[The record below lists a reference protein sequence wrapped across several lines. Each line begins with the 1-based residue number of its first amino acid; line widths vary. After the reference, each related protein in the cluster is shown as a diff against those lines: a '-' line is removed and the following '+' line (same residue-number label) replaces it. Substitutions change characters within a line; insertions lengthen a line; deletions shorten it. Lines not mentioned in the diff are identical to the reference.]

1 MKMVIEKKE
10 GNVVHFSIEVPE
22 DDFNKAINTAYLKN
36 RGSIAIP
43 GFRKGKVPRQII
55 ELNFGKD
62 VFHDEALDIVLPD
75 IYKKFIEES
84 GIKPI
89 DYPEFDIDGEIE
101 KGSPVKVV
109 GSVEVRPEIELAKY
123 KGIEFEKVEFPVTD
137 ELIDKEID
145 GLREKNARLVDSDGP
160 VEKGHVINLDY
171 KGFVGDEAFE
181 GGEAQGQTLEIGS
194 GAFIPGFEE
203 ELVGAKLGEERDV
216 KVTFP
221 EEYHAE
227 HLAGKEAIFKCKV
240 NEIKNKLLP
249 DLDDEFAKDV
259 SEFDTLDEYK
269 ASIRETMEAEFKE
282 REERENE
289 VALLEA
295 LVEANPL
302 DVPPA
307 MIRNQLNE
315 EVNNFA
321 MRIQMQGMNFD
332 DYLKYTG
339 SDIESLKKFLEPAA
353 LQRVKQ
359 EMILDAIAT
368 KEALEAT
375 DEDVDKEAEKL
386 AENLNDE
393 DKEKFKERFKTENLD
408 IAKERIRMDKAL
420 ELVKENAVEK

>member
-1 MKMVIEKKE
+1 MVIEKKE

>member
-1 MKMVIEKKE
+1 MVIEKKE
-10 GNVVHFSIEVPE
+10 GNVVHFSLEIPE
-22 DDFNKAINTAYLKN
+22 DDFNKAKNTAYLKN

-62 VFHDEALDIVLPD
+62 VFNEEALDIVLPD
-75 IYKKFIEES
+75 IYKKFIEDS

-89 DYPEFDIDGEIE
+89 DYPQFDFDGEIE
-101 KGSPVKVV
+101 KGSPIKVV
-109 GSVEVRPEIELAKY
+109 GTVEVRPEIELEKY
-123 KGIEFEKVEFPVTD
+123 KGIEFEKIEFPVTD
-137 ELIDKEID
+137 ELIDKEIE

-160 VEKGHVINLDY
+160 VENGHVINLDY

-194 GAFIPGFEE
+194 GAFIPGFED
-203 ELVGAKLGEERDV
+203 ELIGAKAGEERDV
-216 KVTFP
+216 NVTFP

-227 HLAGKEAIFKCKV
+227 HLAGKEAVFKCKV
-240 NEIKNKLLP
+240 NEIKDKLLP

-269 ASIRETMEAEFKE
+269 ASIRKTMEEEFKE

-289 VALLEA
+289 AALLDA

-321 MRIQMQGMNFD
+321 MRIQMQGMKFD

-339 SDIESLKKFLEPAA
+339 SDIGQLKKFLEPAA

-359 EMILDAIAT
+359 EMILDAVAN
-368 KEALEAT
+368 KEGLEAT
-375 DEDVDKEAEKL
+375 DEDIDKEAEKL
-386 AENLNDE
+386 AANLNDK
-393 DKEKFKERFKTENLD
+393 DKEKFIERFKSENLD
-408 IAKERIRMDKAL
+408 YAKERIRMDKAL
-420 ELVKENAVEK
+420 ELVKENAIEK